1 MRRRVA
7 VLSIIMGVGLLLIL
21 SPYHDVSRGIV
32 MVTKATYELQDISPP
47 TQQWL
52 RDRFEEVTKAT
63 NELQSG
69 PGDISPPT
77 QQWLRDRV
85 DEVRTHLNITYTPPS
100 NWNASRS
107 YHIYHYPKIK
117 MILTAIPK
125 SGCTNWIQAM
135 RIAEGL
141 QKAPLKRDKVWVIH
155 NFRNRRLARLS
166 DKEMSTLN
174 ESLSVAV
181 IRNPWTRMVS
191 GYCDKIGPMSGDS
204 PGKTLPMIARRIVA
218 RARNMTVEEAET
230 QNLYPTFPE
239 FIKMYVVPR
248 GQKKIYLDVHF
259 KPQYPQLHLKN
270 VQYDYIVPL
279 EHSPAL
285 YPEVM
290 RHTNSSSEALKGSY
304 DATSDPRVSTTK
316 EWFGQ
321 LEPHLIEELYDI
333 FRPDFILGNY
343 TNFTDPNFPLPGYQL
358 D

>member
-1 MRRRVA
+1 MRRLVA

-21 SPYHDVSRGIV
+21 SPYHDVSRGIGV
-32 MVTKATYELQDISPP
+32 VTKATI
-47 TQQWL
+47 
-52 RDRFEEVTKAT
+52 
-63 NELQSG
+63 ELQSG
-69 PGDISPPT
+69 DLTPPS

-85 DEVRTHLNITYTPPS
+85 EDVRTHLNITYTPPS
-100 NWNASRS
+100 NWSASRS

-155 NFRNRRLARLS
+155 NFTNRRLARLS

-181 IRNPWTRMVS
+181 IRNPWTRIVS

-204 PGKTLPMIARRIVA
+204 PGRTLPGIARRIVA
-218 RARNMTVEEAET
+218 RARNMTVKEAET

-259 KPQYPQLHLKN
+259 KPQYRQLHLKN

-290 RHTNSSSEALKGSY
+290 RHTNSSSAVLKGSY
-304 DATSDPRVSTTK
+304 DATSDPRVSTTTRRAR

-321 LEPHLIEELYDI
+321 LEPHFIEELYDI